1 MTTEAKLQ
9 EQEHRN
15 NNNITKYRVP
25 VAKKG
30 NRNTL
35 SKEGAAVHYKMRHLR
50 AQIKPTAGF
59 YNTCYPLMILK
70 QAKPEE
76 IMGN

>member
-25 VAKKG
+25 GAKKG

-35 SKEGAAVHYKMRHLR
+35 SKGGGAAVHYKMRRLR

-59 YNTCYPLMILK
+59 YNTCYP
-70 QAKPEE
+70 
-76 IMGN
+76 